1 MKVFD
6 YRNHPTLVSA
16 FLLIVT
22 GILLNVIPARIAL
35 ALGIPLYLDCTGT
48 IITAMLGGNLPAVIV
63 GFASNAINGIS
74 EPETMYYGVVS
85 ILIAAVATFYY
96 HQRFFTNIPRL
107 FVVIVS
113 FAIIGGGIG
122 SLFTYFLY
130 GLNFGQGVTAPFAN
144 AFHEVFGYS
153 KFVSQLLADIIIDVF
168 DKGAVVVAAVF
179 LFRFVPRRL
188 KNHLNEVFLRD
199 SSNSHAKKTVKHS
212 LLHKVVVL
220 VIFAQVLLGALACTI
235 GFFLYRDNSIKRFV
249 DIATGVTH
257 AASRVV
263 DADRV
268 EEYIAMG
275 DSAEEYKMIE
285 SILFGIRESFPQTR
299 FLYIYKIERDGC
311 HVVFDL
317 DAEGEPGGYAG
328 EIIPFD
334 PSFEPYLP
342 TLFDGGTIDP
352 IISDDQFGWL
362 LTVYTPLKNSSGR
375 TVAYVAADID
385 MTEISADEAM
395 FFIKMLSLFF
405 GLSIIIMSVIIELVN
420 RGVVIPVNRMAT
432 AAMKFSG
439 TTMIASSMDNE
450 MVNLEQIKLAADR
463 VVDLKIQS
471 LDEIGNLY
479 DSLQAMATDTY
490 NFISQ
495 VQGQAE
501 RIRKMQEVI
510 IMEFAEV
517 VEARDKS
524 TGNHIKKTAAYVE
537 ALAEQLKKEGKFAD
551 VLTEE
556 FVQKL
561 KRAAPLHDIGKIA
574 VSDLILNKP
583 GKLTDEEF
591 GIMKSH
597 TTEGWK
603 ILTKMVEDAGDTID
617 ANYLNESIDM
627 AHYHHE
633 KWDGTGYPTG
643 IKGEEIPL
651 SARIMAVAD
660 VFDALVAERV
670 YKKPF
675 TYEKAMAIITEGA
688 GRHFDPEIVETFT
701 HISERLYSERTRLDQ
716 SGTEASIELDKSTAP
731 EKSDAP
737 KS

>member
-6 YRNHPTLVSA
+6 YRNHPTLLSA
-16 FLLIVT
+16 ILLIVA
-22 GILLNVIPARIAL
+22 GILLNVVPARLAL

-74 EPETMYYGVVS
+74 EPETMYYGVIS

-179 LFRFVPRRL
+179 LFRFIPRRL
-188 KNHLNEVFLRD
+188 KNHLNKVFLRD

-235 GFFLYRDNSIKRFV
+235 GFYLYRDNSIKRFV
-249 DIATGVTH
+249 DIATGVTE

-263 DADRV
+263 DGNRV

-275 DSAEEYKMIE
+275 DSAEEYKHVK
-285 SILFGIRESFPQTR
+285 SILYGIRESFPQTK
-299 FLYIYKIERDGC
+299 FLYVYKIERDGC

-317 DAEGEPGGYAG
+317 DAEGQEGGYAG

-342 TLFDGGTIDP
+342 TLFAGGTIDP

-395 FFIKMLSLFF
+395 FFIKMLSL
-405 GLSIIIMSVIIELVN
+405 GGKTKDHMQNVRALHT
-420 RGVVIPVNRMAT
+420 IPVAISYEYDPCDYLKAAEFQLKRDNPEWKKTKADDVKSMAT
-432 AAMKFSG
+432 GLMGYKGRIRYTFTSELNGVFDQYPWINDRNAQVNCVCETIDNMLHEAMVLYP
-439 TTMIASSMDNE
+439 INYVAY
-450 MVNLEQIKLAADR
+450 
-463 VVDLKIQS
+463 DLKYQ
-471 LDEIGNLY
+471 
-479 DSLQAMATDTY
+479 TDRY
-490 NFISQ
+490 KNQ
-495 VQGQAE
+495 
-501 RIRKMQEVI
+501 KMYT
-510 IMEFAEV
+510 
-517 VEARDKS
+517 EADK
-524 TGNHIKKTAAYVE
+524 TKAAAYLNGQLAKVDIPNRDE
-537 ALAEQLKKEGKFAD
+537 AFLWDMLLTMYSNPVFNKE
-551 VLTEE
+551 
-556 FVQKL
+556 KL
-561 KRAAPLHDIGKIA
+561 SR
-574 VSDLILNKP
+574 
-583 GKLTDEEF
+583 ER
-591 GIMKSH
+591 
-597 TTEGWK
+597 
-603 ILTKMVEDAGDTID
+603 DT
-617 ANYLNESIDM
+617 NYVPM
-627 AHYHHE
+627 
-633 KWDGTGYPTG
+633 T
-643 IKGEEIPL
+643 
-651 SARIMAVAD
+651 
-660 VFDALVAERV
+660 
-670 YKKPF
+670 
-675 TYEKAMAIITEGA
+675 
-688 GRHFDPEIVETFT
+688 
-701 HISERLYSERTRLDQ
+701 
-716 SGTEASIELDKSTAP
+716 
-731 EKSDAP
+731 
-737 KS
+737 

>member
-1 MKVFD
+1 MV
-6 YRNHPTLVSA
+6 
-16 FLLIVT
+16 
-22 GILLNVIPARIAL
+22 
-35 ALGIPLYLDCTGT
+35 
-48 IITAMLGGNLPAVIV
+48 AMLGGNLPAVIV
-63 GFASNAINGIS
+63 GFGSNAINGIS
-74 EPETMYYGVVS
+74 EPETMYYGVIS
-85 ILIAAVATFYY
+85 ILIAATATFYY

-107 FVVIVS
+107 FVVIIS

-144 AFHEVFGYS
+144 AFHNVFGYS
-153 KFVSQLLADIIIDVF
+153 KFVSQLLADIIIDAF
-168 DKGAVVVAAVF
+168 DKGAVVIVAVF
-179 LFRFVPRRL
+179 LFRFIPRRL
-188 KNHLNEVFLRD
+188 KNQLNTVFLRD
-199 SSNSHAKKTVKHS
+199 SSNSNAKRNVRHS
-212 LLHKVVVL
+212 LLRKVIIM
-220 VIFAQVLLGALACTI
+220 VIIAEVLLGALACAI
-235 GFFLYRDNSIKRFV
+235 GFVLYRNNSIKRFV

-257 AASRVV
+257 AASRVL
-263 DADRV
+263 DSDRV
-268 EEYIAMG
+268 DEYIAMG
-275 DSAEEYKMIE
+275 DSAEEYKVVKD
-285 SILFGIRESFPQTR
+285 ILYGIRESFPQTK

-317 DAEGEPGGYAG
+317 DAEGQEGGVAG
-328 EIIPFD
+328 EVIPFD

-342 TLFDGGTIDP
+342 TLWAGGEIEP

-362 LTVYTPLKNSSGR
+362 LTVYTPLKNSSGK

-385 MTEISADEAM
+385 MGEITSDEAM

-405 GLSIIIMSVIIELVN
+405 GLSIIIMSVVIELVN
-420 RGVVIPVNRMAT
+420 RGIVIPVNRMSL

-439 TTMIASSMDNE
+439 TTMIASMNTE
-450 MVNLEQIKLAADR
+450 KVNLGQIKMAVDR
-463 VVDLKIQS
+463 VVDLKIRS
-471 LDEIGNLY
+471 LDEIGKLY
-479 DSLQAMATDTY
+479 DSLSSMATDTY
-490 NFISQ
+490 SFISQ
-495 VQGQAE
+495 VQHQSE

-591 GIMKSH
+591 AIMKSH

-633 KWDGTGYPTG
+633 KWDGSGYPTG

-688 GRHFDPEIVETFT
+688 GKHFDPEIVETFT
-701 HISERLYSERTRLDQ
+701 HISEKLYSERTRLDQ
-716 SGTEASIELDKSTAP
+716 SGSEASIELDNKS
-731 EKSDAP
+731 
-737 KS
+737 

>member
-16 FLLIVT
+16 ILLIVS

-74 EPETMYYGVVS
+74 EPETMYYGVIS

-113 FAIIGGGIG
+113 FAVIGGGIG

-188 KNHLNEVFLRD
+188 KNHLNGVFLRD

-220 VIFAQVLLGALACTI
+220 IIFAQVLLGALACTI

-299 FLYIYKIERDGC
+299 FLYVYKIERDGC

-342 TLFDGGTIDP
+342 TLFAGGTIDP

-405 GLSIIIMSVIIELVN
+405 GLSIIIMSIIIELVN

-450 MVNLEQIKLAADR
+450 KVNLEQIKLAADR
-463 VVDLKIQS
+463 VVDLRIQS

-603 ILTKMVEDAGDTID
+603 ILTKMVKDAGDTID

-688 GRHFDPEIVETFT
+688 GRHFDPQIVETFT
-701 HISERLYSERTRLDQ
+701 HISEKLYSERTRLDQ
-716 SGTEASIELDKSTAP
+716 SGTEASIVLDKPADS
-731 EKSDAP
+731 EKSDAA

>member
-1 MKVFD
+1 
-6 YRNHPTLVSA
+6 
-16 FLLIVT
+16 
-22 GILLNVIPARIAL
+22 
-35 ALGIPLYLDCTGT
+35 
-48 IITAMLGGNLPAVIV
+48 
-63 GFASNAINGIS
+63 
-74 EPETMYYGVVS
+74 
-85 ILIAAVATFYY
+85 
-96 HQRFFTNIPRL
+96 
-107 FVVIVS
+107 
-113 FAIIGGGIG
+113 
-122 SLFTYFLY
+122 
-130 GLNFGQGVTAPFAN
+130 
-144 AFHEVFGYS
+144 
-153 KFVSQLLADIIIDVF
+153 
-168 DKGAVVVAAVF
+168 
-179 LFRFVPRRL
+179 
-188 KNHLNEVFLRD
+188 
-199 SSNSHAKKTVKHS
+199 
-212 LLHKVVVL
+212 
-220 VIFAQVLLGALACTI
+220 
-235 GFFLYRDNSIKRFV
+235 
-249 DIATGVTH
+249 
-257 AASRVV
+257 
-263 DADRV
+263 
-268 EEYIAMG
+268 
-275 DSAEEYKMIE
+275 
-285 SILFGIRESFPQTR
+285 
-299 FLYIYKIERDGC
+299 
-311 HVVFDL
+311 
-317 DAEGEPGGYAG
+317 
-328 EIIPFD
+328 
-334 PSFEPYLP
+334 
-342 TLFDGGTIDP
+342 
-352 IISDDQFGWL
+352 
-362 LTVYTPLKNSSGR
+362 
-375 TVAYVAADID
+375 

-450 MVNLEQIKLAADR
+450 KVNLEQIKLAADR

-501 RIRKMQEVI
+501 RIRRMQEVI

-537 ALAEQLKKEGKFAD
+537 ALAEQLKKEGKFPD

-701 HISERLYSERTRLDQ
+701 HISEKLYSERTRLDQ
-716 SGTEASIELDKSTAP
+716 SGSEASIELDKSTAP